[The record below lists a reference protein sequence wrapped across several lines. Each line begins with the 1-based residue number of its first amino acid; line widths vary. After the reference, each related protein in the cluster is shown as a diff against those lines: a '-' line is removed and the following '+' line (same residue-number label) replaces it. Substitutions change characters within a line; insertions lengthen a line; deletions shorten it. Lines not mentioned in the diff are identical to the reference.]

1 MPTLPSAALTAKVI
15 PLEGEAELSEQK
27 AAKDAER
34 NDSAD
39 ASENIEEAKNHKG
52 EAKQEVAAMET
63 PTQEPEA
70 EEFQE
75 LAFMCLKVTNPLRA
89 MCIRAYKN
97 PILIGFL

>member
-1 MPTLPSAALTAKVI
+1 M
-15 PLEGEAELSEQK
+15 EGEAELSEQK

-63 PTQEPEA
+63 PTQVVLPSHSSCHSHTYMA
-70 EEFQE
+70 E
-75 LAFMCLKVTNPLRA
+75 
-89 MCIRAYKN
+89 
-97 PILIGFL
+97 